1 MRYATPYARRWYYRP
16 ANFTGAPMRGNY
28 WFERMKQNGGKDA
41 ILPGSGQ
48 TYGRERQMTVS
59 ESIIRWLYGFGDIEA
74 GDRIETDQLD
84 GEAGS
89 YGLYKQP
96 TKDVVPF
103 VDGSRDVTEYYY
115 LLARQSSKAEASRV
129 DNQAWMES
137 LESWVRQKSR
147 SGDLPAAGRREK
159 LPLPSVCPSAHIC
172 PALPRAAHRNIRS
185 QYLSTIRRYE
195 LWQKSCGT

>member
-1 MRYATPYARRWYYRP
+1 
-16 ANFTGAPMRGNY
+16 
-28 WFERMKQNGGKDA
+28 
-41 ILPGSGQ
+41 
-48 TYGRERQMTVS
+48 MTVS
-59 ESIIRWLYGFGDIEA
+59 ENIIRWLYGFGDIEA

-129 DNQAWMES
+129 DNQVWMES

-147 SGDLPAAGRREK
+147 SGDLPQLDGGRSCHAVGVSVSAYMSGAAESGTSEYQ
-159 LPLPSVCPSAHIC
+159 I
-172 PALPRAAHRNIRS
+172 
-185 QYLSTIRRYE
+185 TISINYTE
-195 LWQKSCGT
+195 V

>member
-1 MRYATPYARRWYYRP
+1 MC
-16 ANFTGAPMRGNY
+16 
-28 WFERMKQNGGKDA
+28 
-41 ILPGSGQ
+41 
-48 TYGRERQMTVS
+48 
-59 ESIIRWLYGFGDIEA
+59 IRDS
-74 GDRIETDQLD
+74 IETDQLD

-137 LESWVRQKSR
+137 VSYTHLGSITAAATPPCRPSR
-147 SGDLPAAGRREK
+147 SLPD
-159 LPLPSVCPSAHIC
+159 
-172 PALPRAAHRNIRS
+172 
-185 QYLSTIRRYE
+185 
-195 LWQKSCGT
+195 

>member
-1 MRYATPYARRWYYRP
+1 
-16 ANFTGAPMRGNY
+16 
-28 WFERMKQNGGKDA
+28 
-41 ILPGSGQ
+41 
-48 TYGRERQMTVS
+48 MTVS

-137 LESWVRQKSR
+137 LEGWVRQKRR
-147 SGDLPAAGRREK
+147 SGDLPQLDGGRSCHAVGVSVSAYMSGAAE
-159 LPLPSVCPSAHIC
+159 S
-172 PALPRAAHRNIRS
+172 
-185 QYLSTIRRYE
+185 
-195 LWQKSCGT
+195 GTSEYQITVSINYTEV

>member
-1 MRYATPYARRWYYRP
+1 
-16 ANFTGAPMRGNY
+16 
-28 WFERMKQNGGKDA
+28 
-41 ILPGSGQ
+41 
-48 TYGRERQMTVS
+48 MTVS

-137 LESWVRQKSR
+137 LESWVRQIP
-147 SGDLPAAGRREK
+147 GAALLP
-159 LPLPSVCPSAHIC
+159 H
-172 PALPRAAHRNIRS
+172 PAF
-185 QYLSTIRRYE
+185 Q
-195 LWQKSCGT
+195 

>member
-1 MRYATPYARRWYYRP
+1 
-16 ANFTGAPMRGNY
+16 
-28 WFERMKQNGGKDA
+28 
-41 ILPGSGQ
+41 
-48 TYGRERQMTVS
+48 MTVS

-137 LESWVRQKSR
+137 LPQLDGGRSCHAVGVSVSAYMSGAAES
-147 SGDLPAAGRREK
+147 
-159 LPLPSVCPSAHIC
+159 
-172 PALPRAAHRNIRS
+172 
-185 QYLSTIRRYE
+185 
-195 LWQKSCGT
+195 GTSEYQITVSINYTEV